1 LSTVPGG
8 TSLYVVGLDRKVWTN
23 FFPAADGS
31 FRWNG
36 WFALGHPVFP
46 EGATV
51 SALSTTRGSTSLYV
65 AGVGRPLW
73 DLWGQYHCMLGLYY
87 WYRATGDRDALAA
100 CRRAADLFCVFFLD
114 AGRPVGYAGEPAQNQ
129 SCLHLFALLFQ
140 ETGVGR
146 YMDMARV
153 IPLADRYVS
162 SHSHGEPF
170 YAGPEPRWEGLA
182 GVQGI
187 AELFFITGQQAY
199 RQTFEQ
205 IWWSIAEADRHNSG
219 GFGAGEEATG
229 NPYSPLPIE
238 TCATVGWMALTVDM
252 LRLSGDS
259 RAADELELSTWNAT
273 LGSQDPSGASWTYDT
288 PMGGVPVDG
297 MNPMLLP
304 PPLNRAPRFF
314 GERRPTTFDLEWQA
328 RDGSPDLS
336 CCSAN
341 GARGL
346 GVLSDWAIMVSKA
359 PFAAGFAINYY
370 GQSTLSAPAP
380 SGRDVRVTQD
390 TDYPATGFIRL
401 TIAPAATEAFTIHL
415 RIPSWSRSTR
425 VLVNG
430 QPPLVPVRRGRYL
443 ALSRD
448 WHAGDTIELVL
459 DMSPWTWVGE
469 GKPAGARRDGS
480 AIGRMSV
487 YHGPVL
493 MAHDPRFDAAAR
505 PIPTIDLRQPPR
517 RLQRRGHAALLLEYA
532 SSEGDA
538 VTLCD
543 FASAGATGSRDGSFP
558 TRSIV
563 TALSSRPGGESVYV
577 CGLDGRVWT
586 NFLPAVDGSA
596 RWNGWFALGDN
607 VFPEGSRVT
616 ALSTREGGTS
626 LYLLGLDRKVW
637 TNFFPAADG
646 SARWNGWFAL
656 GDNVFPAASTVTA
669 LSTVPGGT
677 SLYIVGLDGKVWT
690 NFFPAADGPRWSG
703 WFPLGDNVFPVPSTV
718 TALSTREHATSLYVL
733 GLDRKLWTNFFPAA
747 DGAARWNG
755 WFPIDATLFPA
766 GASVSAL
773 STVPGGTSLYV
784 LGPDRR
790 VWTNFFPAADGSFRW
805 NGWFALGDNVFPERS
820 TVTALSTVPGGTS
833 LYVVGL
839 DRKVWT
845 NFFPAADGSFRWNG
859 WFALGD
865 RQFPERST
873 VSALSIRLGKTSLYV
888 AVFDGNVWTNF
899 FPAPDRPREWDGW
912 WLLAFPA
919 YISWLPATAG
929 LRAAPFT
936 RDNPLRASQIG

>member
-1 LSTVPGG
+1 MAEPVLERVPRPAFSIDGLLGERIAATLRNWLLPMPAANPALLQMFSDRDRPRGARPPSEGLLPWSGEFAGKYLIAGAQFVRLTGDPGLRAHFDRFVRDLIDSQGSDGYLGPFESRARMIGKPESKVWSNFFPAEGRPTEWNGWFAVGDNVFPQGAAVTTLSTVPGG
-8 TSLYVVGLDRKVWTN
+8 TSLCVLGFDRKVWTN
-23 FFPAADGS
+23 FFPAADG
-31 FRWNG
+31 
-36 WFALGHPVFP
+36 
-46 EGATV
+46 
-51 SALSTTRGSTSLYV
+51 
-65 AGVGRPLW
+65 
-73 DLWGQYHCMLGLYY
+73 
-87 WYRATGDRDALAA
+87 
-100 CRRAADLFCVFFLD
+100 
-114 AGRPVGYAGEPAQNQ
+114 
-129 SCLHLFALLFQ
+129 
-140 ETGVGR
+140 
-146 YMDMARV
+146 
-153 IPLADRYVS
+153 
-162 SHSHGEPF
+162 
-170 YAGPEPRWEGLA
+170 
-182 GVQGI
+182 
-187 AELFFITGQQAY
+187 
-199 RQTFEQ
+199 
-205 IWWSIAEADRHNSG
+205 
-219 GFGAGEEATG
+219 
-229 NPYSPLPIE
+229 
-238 TCATVGWMALTVDM
+238 
-252 LRLSGDS
+252 
-259 RAADELELSTWNAT
+259 
-273 LGSQDPSGASWTYDT
+273 
-288 PMGGVPVDG
+288 
-297 MNPMLLP
+297 
-304 PPLNRAPRFF
+304 
-314 GERRPTTFDLEWQA
+314 
-328 RDGSPDLS
+328 
-336 CCSAN
+336 
-341 GARGL
+341 
-346 GVLSDWAIMVSKA
+346 
-359 PFAAGFAINYY
+359 
-370 GQSTLSAPAP
+370 
-380 SGRDVRVTQD
+380 
-390 TDYPATGFIRL
+390 
-401 TIAPAATEAFTIHL
+401 
-415 RIPSWSRSTR
+415 
-425 VLVNG
+425 
-430 QPPLVPVRRGRYL
+430 
-443 ALSRD
+443 
-448 WHAGDTIELVL
+448 
-459 DMSPWTWVGE
+459 
-469 GKPAGARRDGS
+469 
-480 AIGRMSV
+480 
-487 YHGPVL
+487 
-493 MAHDPRFDAAAR
+493 
-505 PIPTIDLRQPPR
+505 
-517 RLQRRGHAALLLEYA
+517 
-532 SSEGDA
+532 
-538 VTLCD
+538 
-543 FASAGATGSRDGSFP
+543 
-558 TRSIV
+558 
-563 TALSSRPGGESVYV
+563 
-577 CGLDGRVWT
+577 
-586 NFLPAVDGSA
+586 A